1 MFWRKRTNTEQINT
15 EKDMQIDALPD
26 RTETHHTRAVVD
38 GRLYDTENSECL
50 TLLENN
56 RYLFKTPNGNY
67 FSCIAQHSTEITETG
82 KILCVDY
89 LDIRPESIEG
99 AKNVIGKYDIKK
111 YIELF
116 GEPELA

>member
-1 MFWRKRTNTEQINT
+1 MFWRKKTDTEQINT
-15 EKDMQIDALPD
+15 EEEIRRYKIPTK
-26 RTETHHTRAVVD
+26 TETHHTRGVVD

-67 FSCIAQHSTEITETG
+67 FSCIAQYSTGITESER
-82 KILCVDY
+82 ILCTDY
-89 LDIRPESIEG
+89 FDIRPESIE
-99 AKNVIGKYDIKK
+99 AVKNVIGKYSVDK

-116 GEPELA
+116 GDPEPA